1 MARAAQQA
9 GKQFEMMIEQANQVY
24 KLQGKALVFKSE
36 PSVKTIRGQAGK
48 IVKTIYAEAN
58 GLDYFGTID
67 GGKGIFFE
75 AKQTKG
81 KSFPLKNIKP
91 HQAETMRTLDRF
103 QTTTFL
109 LVRFSDIGKMYLL
122 PPGAFL
128 SAWDGWT
135 KYSNR
140 ASIPLA
146 TFEAHGTEIAAT
158 NGCAVDWLDAV
169 QKEEAL

>member
-1 MARAAQQA
+1 MARISQQA
-9 GKQFEMMIEQANQVY
+9 GKQFEQMIEQANHVY

-58 GLDYFGTID
+58 GLDYFGTLA

-91 HQAETMRTLDRF
+91 HQAETIRTLDKL

-109 LVRFSDIGKMYLL
+109 LVRFSDVGKMYLL
-122 PPGAFL
+122 PPDAFL
-128 SAWDGWT
+128 QAWDGWT
-135 KYSNR
+135 MYSNR
-140 ASIPLA
+140 ASIPLS
-146 TFEAHGTEIAAT
+146 TFEAHGTEIAAA

-169 QKEEAL
+169 QTN